1 MMNKKT
7 KTTRMA
13 RSVGAK
19 YRVRHVV
26 EKIGASDMN
35 DARRAYLHKLEQQRA
50 WILLAKDSAS
60 SVAEKKKLAKE
71 LAKVKAEE
79 RAITGLGKKKRR

>member
-1 MMNKKT
+1 MMNKKP
-7 KTTRMA
+7 KTNRMA

-50 WILLAKDSAS
+50 WILLAKDSAKT
-60 SVAEKKKLAKE
+60 VAEKKKLAKE
-71 LAKVKAEE
+71 LQKVKAEE